1 MSKLSPLALGILL
14 GLAFPLSA
22 QVYQSTDED
31 GNVSFSDQPSS
42 GSKAVD
48 IPETNVGDSVDVP
61 PPAPEPEAPPEP
73 EVVEQKAPE
82 GELVEAAQQAI
93 LQHTGITTALETTG
107 GTSDG
112 RFIAPTGAQVLELGP
127 VNESIH
133 KLDEHVDVSELDQL
147 SLIYQGILENL
158 LT

>member
-82 GELVEAAQQAI
+82 GELV
-93 LQHTGITTALETTG
+93 GIEKHDDNYHHRHRHRPRPRPRAN
-107 GTSDG
+107 G
-112 RFIAPTGAQVLELGP
+112 R
-127 VNESIH
+127 
-133 KLDEHVDVSELDQL
+133 
-147 SLIYQGILENL
+147 
-158 LT
+158 